1 MNDDK
6 QQHERRRLFT
16 RRRHDDDDPSPGE
29 RPQPTRR
36 HVVRSVVDLFASWIG
51 LFRDV
56 PIVSRLILWG
66 LVALLAA
73 AILRTLRGKR

>member
-1 MNDDK
+1 MNADK
-6 QQHERRRLFT
+6 QQHERRRLFP
-16 RRRHDDDDPSPGE
+16 RRQRDDDPSPDE

-36 HVVRSVVDLFASWIG
+36 HVVRSVVDLVASWIE

-73 AILRTLRGKR
+73 AIFRTLRGKR